1 MDVAPLRIVPR
12 VLFSLFISNWF
23 NGSGPTLFL
32 GLYSLFLYLIG
43 LAPTKEDID
52 DVVNEPLAGELKV
65 VALVKKIQLCK
76 SGKEYRVDM
85 RVNMMKDRNTS
96 TSRK

>member
-12 VLFSLFISNWF
+12 VLSSLFISDWF
-23 NGSGPTLFL
+23 NGSGLRLFL
-32 GLYSLFLYLIG
+32 GLYSLCSYLIGLTG

-65 VALVKKIQLCK
+65 VALVKKNK
-76 SGKEYRVDM
+76 
-85 RVNMMKDRNTS
+85 NTNL
-96 TSRK
+96 